1 MLLRSV
7 FPTFFNQRVILNCT
21 PILSNNPSFIPNFL
35 YLIFLISTRYDQ
47 LKAEIIQLTNTCH
60 AQDIQQ
66 NKNKNYR
73 KNPEF
78 DPIFMENNQD
88 YSTYSTYGNTSINE
102 NSHNTS
108 HQNQS
113 LNQSYNQGQGHNY
126 NYNQNQKLNQINT
139 SFSRDSLSKT
149 LLSSHT
155 RIHPP
160 HTQNPK
166 LKLKLYVRTRPLT
179 LRVVAIHILAGL
191 RLVRI
196 LFSIRN
202 NLENSKK
209 NQNSIGVRKIIKK
222 VPLTVYQ
229 QSLALKFG
237 RKEDPNLLN
246 YSLLDLISSRS
257 SSRSGPGSESN
268 SNIHSTQRKSDY
280 DNGVGGRDGGRGS
293 SVERDRE
300 SGVNGG
306 QDGTYNAE
314 YSVDKIRMTICNMS
328 EVIAG
333 LRAKE
338 LLLYVSSNSINQSLL
353 LCLNFKILLIT
364 VNYFLSTTTHCF

>member
-1 MLLRSV
+1 
-7 FPTFFNQRVILNCT
+7 
-21 PILSNNPSFIPNFL
+21 
-35 YLIFLISTRYDQ
+35 
-47 LKAEIIQLTNTCH
+47 
-60 AQDIQQ
+60 
-66 NKNKNYR
+66 
-73 KNPEF
+73 
-78 DPIFMENNQD
+78 MENNHD
-88 YSTYSTYGNTSINE
+88 YSTYSTYGNTSVYE
-102 NSHNTS
+102 NANNSTH
-108 HQNQS
+108 HNQS
-113 LNQSYNQGQGHNY
+113 MNQSINHGVNHGRNQGQNLNQSNS
-126 NYNQNQKLNQINT
+126 

-149 LLSSHT
+149 FLSPHT
-155 RIHPP
+155 RIHPT
-160 HTQNPK
+160 HTQNTK
-166 LKLKLYVRTRPLT
+166 SKSTLNLRMKPLT

-202 NLENSKK
+202 NSENSKK

-246 YSLLDLISSRS
+246 YSLLDLISSNSRS
-257 SSRSGPGSESN
+257 SSRSGPGSEFN
-268 SNIHSTQRKSDY
+268 SNIHSTQRKTDY
-280 DNGVGGRDGGRGS
+280 DNGVGGRDGGRES
-293 SVERDRE
+293 SVERGRE

-338 LLLYVSSNSINQSLL
+338 LLLYVRI
-353 LCLNFKILLIT
+353 F
-364 VNYFLSTTTHCF
+364 